1 MNRAFTRI
9 ATILA
14 GPVIGAGILA
24 AGLSAAGPAQAQ
36 GPMPDNGQTQ
46 SCTTSTG
53 VGSRNGAP
61 AALTR
66 VGQLAASTAS
76 EPMAPTS
83 CVGH

>member
-1 MNRAFTRI
+1 MNRTFTRI
-9 ATILA
+9 ATALA

-36 GPMPDNGQTQ
+36 GPQDNGQTQ
-46 SCTTSTG
+46 SCVTSTG
-53 VGSRNGAP
+53 VGGRNGAP

-66 VGQLAASTAS
+66 VGQLASSPQT

-83 CVGH
+83 CIGH